1 MSQTDVSDLA
11 PAVAGIQ
18 IEGPGGPPL
27 DRTSRVE
34 LAEETLTQVLPG
46 EIDANVGRNPV
57 PAQKVRVN
65 EKGEA
70 EVVAEPEDSADIT
83 VNLDDPDYPEKL
95 AKDVKRVLTA
105 KGDALFDPHVYDA
118 TPVLDGQATDTLQ
131 ISLGGG
137 VKLEAFDEDAQELF
151 KSLRL
156 GRFVV
161 VQVEGYVSA
170 KSGSYS
176 ENADGETTVVGKAT
190 IKGTGVRLLR
200 PEDLA

>member
-18 IEGPGGPPL
+18 IEGPGGPAL
-27 DRTSRVE
+27 DRTGRVE
-34 LAEETLTQVLPG
+34 LTEDALQVLPG
-46 EIDANVGRNPV
+46 EIDPNVGRNTV
-57 PAQKVRVN
+57 PAQRVRVN
-65 EKGEA
+65 EEGEA
-70 EVVAEPEDSADIT
+70 EVVAEDSADII
-83 VNLDDPDYPEKL
+83 VDLDDPDYPEKL
-95 AKDVKRVLTA
+95 AKDVANVMAA

-137 VKLEAFDEDAQELF
+137 VKLEASDEEAQEMF

-161 VQVEGYVSA
+161 VQVEGYVST

-176 ENADGETTVVGKAT
+176 ENADGETTVVGKVT

-200 PEDLA
+200 PEDLG

>member
-27 DRTSRVE
+27 DRTGRVE
-34 LAEETLTQVLPG
+34 LTEETLQQVLPG
-46 EIDANVGRNPV
+46 EMDANVGTNPV
-57 PAQKVRVN
+57 PPQKVRVN
-65 EKGEA
+65 EEGDA
-70 EVVAEPEDSADIT
+70 EVVAKVVA
-83 VNLDDPDYPEKL
+83 
-95 AKDVKRVLTA
+95 AKA
-105 KGDALFDPHVYDA
+105 DALFDPHVYDA

-137 VKLEAFDEDAQELF
+137 VKLEASDDDAQELF

-161 VQVEGYVSA
+161 VQVEGFVSA

-190 IKGTGVRLLR
+190 IKGTEVRLLR